1 MTDKSTMKAPFSSAE
16 ISAMAREAGLTD
28 PSLGEWMIDY
38 GNAKEEIKK
47 FVAIV
52 ANRAAGIDGLKS
64 AVAQPV
70 AEILEACRAAAN
82 SRCGDAILN
91 AKDLIAYI
99 LVQKACLDG
108 EREAMKMVR
117 DSLCLPRGATVFD
130 VVHEIQRL
138 QQRDKLKPSDLPA

>member
-1 MTDKSTMKAPFSSAE
+1 
-16 ISAMAREAGLTD
+16 MAREAGLTD

-47 FVAIV
+47 FVALI
-52 ANRAAGIDGLKS
+52 ADK
-64 AVAQPV
+64 AVAK
-70 AEILEACRAAAN
+70 ELEACRAAAN

-91 AKDLIAYI
+91 VRDLGAYI